1 VSAWDDLTSS
11 NYPAESAHGDV
22 VVQLV
27 PTPVV
32 RMGVAK

>member
-11 NYPAESAHGDV
+11 NYPAESALGDV
-22 VVQLV
+22 AVQLV